1 MYSLRNHQHI
11 FKLTKNMV
19 LVVFAMAKTI
29 VVVLL
34 VFGCQIAD
42 GDAITARGKH

>member
-1 MYSLRNHQHI
+1 
-11 FKLTKNMV
+11 MV
-19 LVVFAMAKTI
+19 LAFAMEKTI

-42 GDAITARGKH
+42 GDAITARGKL